1 MRTKTDAAKV
11 ARHSNVEFWR
21 VGGSPTRHWN
31 VELLAAVLLG
41 FALLSARAQDAK
53 PASAEDAV
61 VRKQLVGVWK
71 GFAVEGRGERPDR
84 GPVKLEV
91 TITGTAIK
99 GIELKGEGAINHGE
113 GAHTLNLKEKP
124 GWLDAT
130 KTNERGRKEEYLGI
144 YSLEGDTLK
153 WCVSRGKQR
162 PAEFLTAKGSFLVI
176 LKRQSP

>member
-1 MRTKTDAAKV
+1 M
-11 ARHSNVEFWR
+11 
-21 VGGSPTRHWN
+21 TRHLASIT
-31 VELLAAVLLG
+31 LL
-41 FALLSARAQDAK
+41 FALALPTTRAQDAK
-53 PASAEDAV
+53 PAPAEDAA
-61 VRKQLVGVWK
+61 VRKQLVGLWK

-91 TITGTAIK
+91 TIAEKSIK
-99 GIELKGEGAINHGE
+99 GIELKGEGTINHGE

-144 YSLEGDTLK
+144 YTLEGDTLK

-176 LKRQSP
+176 LTRQSP

>member
-1 MRTKTDAAKV
+1 MKLSFALTA
-11 ARHSNVEFWR
+11 
-21 VGGSPTRHWN
+21 
-31 VELLAAVLLG
+31 LLACSVVNP
-41 FALLSARAQDAK
+41 ARAQDAK
-53 PASAEDAV
+53 PVPAEDATA
-61 VRKQLVGVWK
+61 RKQLVGFWK

-91 TITGTAIK
+91 TITESAIK
-99 GIELKGEGAINHGE
+99 GIEVKGEGTINHGE
-113 GAHTLNLKEKP
+113 GTHTFNLKESP
-124 GWLDAT
+124 RWLDAT

-162 PAEFLTAKGSFLVI
+162 PTQFETVKGSFLVI

>member
-1 MRTKTDAAKV
+1 MTMPLQLIV
-11 ARHSNVEFWR
+11 L
-21 VGGSPTRHWN
+21 
-31 VELLAAVLLG
+31 LLALA
-41 FALLSARAQDAK
+41 AISAGAQDAK
-53 PASAEDAV
+53 PASAEDAAA
-61 VRKQLVGVWK
+61 RKQLVGLWK

-91 TITGTAIK
+91 TITETAIK
-99 GIELKGEGAINHGE
+99 GIELKGEGTINHGE

-144 YSLEGDTLK
+144 YLK

-176 LKRQSP
+176 FKRQSP

>member
-1 MRTKTDAAKV
+1 MKL
-11 ARHSNVEFWR
+11 
-21 VGGSPTRHWN
+21 P
-31 VELLAAVLLG
+31 
-41 FALLSARAQDAK
+41 FALIALMVGSAANPARAQDAK
-53 PASAEDAV
+53 LASAEDAA
-61 VRKQLVGVWK
+61 VRKQLAGVWK

-91 TITGTAIK
+91 TITETTIK
-99 GIELKGEGAINHGE
+99 GIELKGEGTINHGE
-113 GAHTLNLKEKP
+113 GTHTINLKEKP

-162 PAEFLTAKGSFLVI
+162 PTEFMTAKGSFLVI